1 MSGSEIVVSTFE
13 TTRALS
19 KELAASQL
27 LPQALKQKPADVLA
41 IVLTGRELG
50 LEPMQAIRSI
60 HIINGKPSMSADLM
74 GALVKKS
81 PACEFLVL
89 VESTGLIATYK
100 TKRRGE
106 PGETVMSF
114 TIAQAKAAGCE
125 GKDNW
130 TKYPDAMLRARALAA
145 ICRAVYPD
153 VCLGIYDSDSGELT
167 DGTATRVDA
176 PAVEDTKAKLKAA
189 RPTDVI
195 EGAVVPSTKTT
206 IGGLTV
212 DVDACA
218 KEVNEAPDAKK
229 FSPAEVWAARF
240 AQAVHEQELR
250 GLVPEL
256 KALEAKDPA
265 TAATLKPLF
274 AKRRAELT
282 PAGAR

>member
-1 MSGSEIVVSTFE
+1 MSGSEIAVSTFE
-13 TTRALS
+13 ATRALS

-50 LEPMQAIRSI
+50 LEPMQAIRGI
-60 HIINGKPSMSADLM
+60 HIIEGKPSMSADLM

-81 PACEFLVL
+81 PACEFLTL
-89 VESTGLIATYK
+89 VESTGLVATYK

-114 TIAQAKAAGCE
+114 TIEQAKAAGAE
-125 GKDNW
+125 GKSNW
-130 TKYPDAMLRARALAA
+130 KKYPDAMLRARALAA

-153 VCLGIYDSDSGELT
+153 VCLGIYDSDSGELEPALVVR
-167 DGTATRVDA
+167 DDA
-176 PAVEDTKAKLKAA
+176 PAVEDAKAKLKAA

-195 EGAVVPSTKTT
+195 EGEVVPSTKTT

-212 DVDACA
+212 DVDAGA

-265 TAATLKPLF
+265 AAATLKPLF

-282 PAGAR
+282 AGAR